1 MIKIFYNDRIL
12 AFNEDASSDIQSAK
26 ILHFDDN
33 TESAIKL
40 FLNSSADY
48 NLVILGAS
56 DDAALCLLKKVFT
69 VIEAGG
75 GRVTDKQGRMLFI
88 FRSGRWDLPKGWL
101 EAGETLAQCAVREV
115 SEECGLD
122 IADLQ
127 NDGELTTTY
136 HIYPFNEGYALKV
149 THWFRMRYVGSG
161 ATKPQTEE
169 DISEVRWIAQSE
181 MGEVKKNTYG
191 NIRMVV
197 EGYNNL

>member
-12 AFNEDASSDIQSAK
+12 AFCEDASSDIQSAK

-101 EAGETLAQCAVREV
+101 EKGETLAQCAVREV

-136 HIYPFNEGYALKV
+136 HIYPFKEGYALKV
-149 THWFRMRYVGSG
+149 THWFRMRYVGVG
-161 ATKPQTEE
+161 TTRPQTEE
-169 DISEVRWIAQSE
+169 DIT
-181 MGEVKKNTYG
+181 EVKWVSEREMNEALENTYR
-191 NIRMVV
+191 NIKIVV
-197 EGYNNL
+197 EK

>member
-56 DDAALCLLKKVFT
+56 DDAVLCLLKKVFT

-115 SEECGLD
+115 SEECGLSVAD
-122 IADLQ
+122 IVNEGKLI
-127 NDGELTTTY
+127 TTY
-136 HIYPFNEGYALKV
+136 HIYPFKDGFALKV
-149 THWFRMRYVGSG
+149 THWFRMIYVGDG
-161 ATKPQTEE
+161 ETKPQTEE
-169 DISEVRWIAQSE
+169 DISEVRWIAENE
-181 MGEVKKNTYG
+181 MGEVLKNTYG

>member
-12 AFNEDASSDIQSAK
+12 AFHEDASSDIQSAK

-115 SEECGLD
+115 SEECGLSVAD
-122 IADLQ
+122 IVNEGKLI
-127 NDGELTTTY
+127 TTY
-136 HIYPFNEGYALKV
+136 HIYPFKDGFALKV
-149 THWFRMRYVGSG
+149 THWFRMIYVGDG
-161 ATKPQTEE
+161 ETKPQTEE
-169 DISEVRWIAQSE
+169 DISEVRWIAQNE
-181 MGEVKKNTYG
+181 IGEVLKNTYG

-197 EGYNNL
+197 ER

>member
-115 SEECGLD
+115 SEECGLSVAD
-122 IADLQ
+122 IVNEGKLI
-127 NDGELTTTY
+127 TTY
-136 HIYPFNEGYALKV
+136 HIYPFKDGFALKV
-149 THWFRMRYVGSG
+149 THWFRMRYVRNGL
-161 ATKPQTEE
+161 TKPQTEE
-169 DISEVRWIAQSE
+169 DISEVKWIAPNE
-181 MGEVKKNTYG
+181 IGEVLKNTYG

-197 EGYNNL
+197 ER

>member
-88 FRSGRWDLPKGWL
+88 FRSGRWDFPKGWL
-101 EAGETLAQCAVREV
+101 EKGETLAQCAVREV
-115 SEECGLD
+115 SEECGLG

-149 THWFRMRYVGSG
+149 THWFRMRYVGNG
-161 ATKPQTEE
+161 LTKPQTEE
-169 DISEVRWIAQSE
+169 DISEV
-181 MGEVKKNTYG
+181 
-191 NIRMVV
+191 
-197 EGYNNL
+197 

>member
-12 AFNEDASSDIQSAK
+12 AFCEDVEPDIQSAK

-40 FLNSSADY
+40 FLNSSDCY
-48 NLVILGAS
+48 NLVIFGAS
-56 DDAALCLLKKVFT
+56 DDAVMCMLKKVFT

-101 EAGETLAQCAVREV
+101 EKGETLAQCAVREV

-127 NDGELTTTY
+127 NGGELTTTY
-136 HIYPFNEGYALKV
+136 HIYPFKEGYALKV
-149 THWFRMRYVGSG
+149 THWFRMRYAGNG
-161 ATKPQTEE
+161 AVKPQTEE
-169 DISEVRWIAQSE
+169 DITDVRWIAQSE
-181 MGEVKKNTYG
+181 MEELKKNTYG
-191 NIRMVV
+191 NIRMVI
-197 EGYNNL
+197 ER

>member
-12 AFNEDASSDIQSAK
+12 AFCEDALSDIQSAK

-40 FLNSSADY
+40 FLNSSDCY

-75 GRVTDKQGRMLFI
+75 GRVVDKQGRMLFI

-101 EAGETLAQCAVREV
+101 EKGETLAQCAVREV

-122 IADLQ
+122 IADLK

-136 HIYPFNEGYALKV
+136 HIYPFKDGYALKV
-149 THWFRMRYVGSG
+149 THWFRMRYIGNG

-169 DISEVRWIAQSE
+169 DITEVRWIAQSE
-181 MGEVKKNTYG
+181 MEEVKKNTYG

-197 EGYNNL
+197 EC

>member
-48 NLVILGAS
+48 NLMILGAS

-75 GRVTDKQGRMLFI
+75 GRVVDKQGRMLFI

-122 IADLQ
+122 IVDLH
-127 NDGELTTTY
+127 NDGKLTTTY
-136 HIYPFNEGYALKV
+136 HIYPYREGFALKV
-149 THWFRMRYVGSG
+149 THWFKMKYTGNG

-169 DISEVRWIAQSE
+169 DIT
-181 MGEVKKNTYG
+181 EVKWVGEAEMDEVIGNTYG
-191 NIRMVV
+191 TIRMVL
-197 EGYNNL
+197 ER

>member
-122 IADLQ
+122 IVDLQ
-127 NDGELTTTY
+127 NDGELMTTY

-149 THWFRMRYVGSG
+149 THWFRMKYTGVG
-161 ATKPQTEE
+161 TTRPQTEE
-169 DISEVRWIAQSE
+169 DIT
-181 MGEVKKNTYG
+181 EVKWVSEREMNEVLENTYR
-191 NIRMVV
+191 NIKIVV
-197 EGYNNL
+197 EK

>member
-12 AFNEDASSDIQSAK
+12 AFCEDVEPDIQSAK
-26 ILHFDDN
+26 ILYFDDN
-33 TESAIKL
+33 TELAIKL
-40 FLNSSADY
+40 FLNSSDCY

-56 DDAALCLLKKVFT
+56 DDAVLCLLKKVFT

-75 GRVTDKQGRMLFI
+75 GRVVDKQGRMLFI

-101 EAGETLAQCAVREV
+101 EKGETLAQCAVREV

-136 HIYPFNEGYALKV
+136 HVYPFKEGFALKV

-169 DISEVRWIAQSE
+169 DITEVRWIAQSE
-181 MGEVKKNTYG
+181 MEDVKKNTYG
-191 NIRMVV
+191 NIRMVI
-197 EGYNNL
+197 ER

>member
-75 GRVTDKQGRMLFI
+75 GRVTDRQGRMLFI

-122 IADLQ
+122 IVDLH
-127 NDGELTTTY
+127 NDGKLTTTY
-136 HIYPFNEGYALKV
+136 HIYPYREGFALKV
-149 THWFRMRYVGSG
+149 THWFKMKYTGNG

-169 DISEVRWIAQSE
+169 DIT
-181 MGEVKKNTYG
+181 EVKWVGEAEMDEVIGNTYG
-191 NIRMVV
+191 TIRMVL
-197 EGYNNL
+197 ER

>member
-12 AFNEDASSDIQSAK
+12 AFFEDASSDIQSAK

-40 FLNSSADY
+40 FLNSSDCY

-56 DDAALCLLKKVFT
+56 DDAAMCLLKKVFI

-75 GRVTDKQGRMLFI
+75 GRVVDKQGRMLFI

-101 EAGETLAQCAVREV
+101 EKGETLAQCAVREV

-136 HIYPFNEGYALKV
+136 HIYSFKEGYALKV
-149 THWFRMRYVGSG
+149 THWFKMRYVGNGS
-161 ATKPQTEE
+161 TKPQTEE
-169 DISEVRWIAQSE
+169 DITEVRWLAKNE
-181 MGEVKKNTYG
+181 MEEVKKNTYG
-191 NIRMVV
+191 NIKIVL
-197 EGYNNL
+197 GI

>member
-101 EAGETLAQCAVREV
+101 EKGETLVQCAVREV
-115 SEECGLD
+115 CEECGLNA
-122 IADLQ
+122 ADLK
-127 NDGELTTTY
+127 NEGELITTY
-136 HIYPFNEGYALKV
+136 HIYPFKEGYALKV
-149 THWFRMRYVGSG
+149 THWFRMKYTGNG

-169 DISEVRWIAQSE
+169 DIT
-181 MGEVKKNTYG
+181 EVKWVGEAEMDEVIGNTYG
-191 NIRMVV
+191 TIRMVL
-197 EGYNNL
+197 ER

>member
-40 FLNSSADY
+40 FLNSSDCY

-101 EAGETLAQCAVREV
+101 EKGETLAQCAVREV
-115 SEECGLD
+115 SEECGLSVAD
-122 IADLQ
+122 IVNEGKLI
-127 NDGELTTTY
+127 TTY
-136 HIYPFNEGYALKV
+136 HIYPFKDGFALKV
-149 THWFRMRYVGSG
+149 THWFIMIYVGDG
-161 ATKPQTEE
+161 ETKPQTEE
-169 DISEVRWIAQSE
+169 DISEVRWIAPNE
-181 MGEVKKNTYG
+181 MGEVLKNTYG

-197 EGYNNL
+197 ER

>member
-115 SEECGLD
+115 SEECGLSVAD
-122 IADLQ
+122 IVNEGKLI
-127 NDGELTTTY
+127 TTY
-136 HIYPFNEGYALKV
+136 HIYPFKDGFALKV
-149 THWFRMRYVGSG
+149 THWFRMIYVGDG
-161 ATKPQTEE
+161 ETKPQTEE
-169 DISEVRWIAQSE
+169 DISEVRWIAQNE
-181 MGEVKKNTYG
+181 IGEVLKNTYG

-197 EGYNNL
+197 ER

>member
-12 AFNEDASSDIQSAK
+12 AFCEDVEPDIQSAK
-26 ILHFDDN
+26 ILYFDDN
-33 TESAIKL
+33 TELAIKL
-40 FLNSSADY
+40 FLNSSDCY

-56 DDAALCLLKKVFT
+56 DDAVLCLLKKVFT

-75 GRVTDKQGRMLFI
+75 GRVVDKQGRMLFI

-101 EAGETLAQCAVREV
+101 EKGETLALCAVREV

-127 NDGELTTTY
+127 NDGELITTY
-136 HIYPFNEGYALKV
+136 HIYPFKEGYALKV
-149 THWFRMRYVGSG
+149 THWFRMRYVGNG
-161 ATKPQTEE
+161 VTKPQTEE

-181 MGEVKKNTYG
+181 MDEVKKNTYG
-191 NIRMVV
+191 NIRMVI
-197 EGYNNL
+197 ER

>member
-12 AFNEDASSDIQSAK
+12 AFCEDASSDIQSAK

-40 FLNSSADY
+40 FLNSSNGY

-75 GRVTDKQGRMLFI
+75 GRVVDKQGRMLFI

-101 EAGETLAQCAVREV
+101 EKCETLDQCAVREV
-115 SEECGLD
+115 CEECGLNAAD
-122 IADLQ
+122 IVNEGKLI
-127 NDGELTTTY
+127 TTY
-136 HIYPFNEGYALKV
+136 HIYPFKDGFALKV
-149 THWFRMRYVGSG
+149 THWYRMKYTGTG
-161 ATKPQTEE
+161 TTKPQTEE
-169 DISEVRWIAQSE
+169 DITEVKWVSESE
-181 MGEVKKNTYG
+181 MEEVKRNTYG
-191 NIRMVV
+191 NIRMVL
-197 EGYNNL
+197 ES

>member
-12 AFNEDASSDIQSAK
+12 AFCEDVEPDIHSAK

-101 EAGETLAQCAVREV
+101 EKGETLAQCAVREV
-115 SEECGLD
+115 SEECGLSVAD
-122 IADLQ
+122 IVNEGKLI
-127 NDGELTTTY
+127 TTY
-136 HIYPFNEGYALKV
+136 HIYPFKDGFALKV
-149 THWFRMRYVGSG
+149 THWFRMIYVGDGS
-161 ATKPQTEE
+161 TKPQTEE
-169 DISEVRWIAQSE
+169 DISEVRWIAESE
-181 MGEVKKNTYG
+181 IGEVKKNTYG
-191 NIRMVV
+191 NIRMVI
-197 EGYNNL
+197 ER

>member
-12 AFNEDASSDIQSAK
+12 AFCEDVEPDIQSAK

-40 FLNSSADY
+40 FLNSSDCY
-48 NLVILGAS
+48 NLVIFGAS
-56 DDAALCLLKKVFT
+56 DDAVLCLLKKVFT

-75 GRVTDKQGRMLFI
+75 GRVVDKQGRMLFI

-101 EAGETLAQCAVREV
+101 EKGETLAQCAVREV

-122 IADLQ
+122 IADLR

-136 HIYPFNEGYALKV
+136 HIYPFKEGYALKV
-149 THWFRMRYVGSG
+149 THWFKMRYVGDG

-169 DISEVRWIAQSE
+169 DIT
-181 MGEVKKNTYG
+181 EVKWVSENELEDVKMNTYG
-191 NIRMVV
+191 NIRMVI
-197 EGYNNL
+197 NS

>member
-40 FLNSSADY
+40 FLNSSDCY

-115 SEECGLD
+115 SEECGLSVAD
-122 IADLQ
+122 IVNEGKLI
-127 NDGELTTTY
+127 TTY
-136 HIYPFNEGYALKV
+136 HIYPFKDGFALKV
-149 THWFRMRYVGSG
+149 THWFRMIYVGDG
-161 ATKPQTEE
+161 ETKPQTEE
-169 DISEVRWIAQSE
+169 DISEVRWIAQNE
-181 MGEVKKNTYG
+181 IGEVLKNTYG

-197 EGYNNL
+197 ER

>member
-40 FLNSSADY
+40 FLNSSDCY

-75 GRVTDKQGRMLFI
+75 GRVVDKQGRMLFI

-101 EAGETLAQCAVREV
+101 ENGETLAQCAVREV
-115 SEECGLD
+115 SEECGLNSAD
-122 IADLQ
+122 IVNEGKLI
-127 NDGELTTTY
+127 TTY
-136 HIYPFNEGYALKV
+136 HIYPFKDGFALKV
-149 THWFRMRYVGSG
+149 THWYRMKYIGTG
-161 ATKPQTEE
+161 TTKPQTEE
-169 DISEVRWIAQSE
+169 DITEVKWVSESE
-181 MGEVKKNTYG
+181 MEEVKRNTYG
-191 NIRMVV
+191 NIRMVL
-197 EGYNNL
+197 ES

>member
-40 FLNSSADY
+40 FLNSSDLY

-75 GRVTDKQGRMLFI
+75 GRVVDKQGRMLFI

-101 EAGETLAQCAVREV
+101 EKGETLAQCAVREV

-122 IADLQ
+122 IADLE
-127 NDGELTTTY
+127 NDGELITTY
-136 HIYPFNEGYALKV
+136 HIYPYKEGFALKV
-149 THWFRMRYVGSG
+149 THWFKMKYTGNG

-169 DISEVRWIAQSE
+169 DIT
-181 MGEVKKNTYG
+181 EVKWVGEAEMDEVIGNTYG
-191 NIRMVV
+191 TIRMVL
-197 EGYNNL
+197 ER

>member
-12 AFNEDASSDIQSAK
+12 AFCEDASSDIQSAK

-75 GRVTDKQGRMLFI
+75 GRVVDKQGRMLFI

-101 EAGETLAQCAVREV
+101 EKGETLAQCAVREV

-122 IADLQ
+122 IADLE
-127 NDGELTTTY
+127 NDGELITTY
-136 HIYPFNEGYALKV
+136 HIYPYKEGFALKV
-149 THWFRMRYVGSG
+149 THWFKMKYTGNG

-169 DISEVRWIAQSE
+169 DIA
-181 MGEVKKNTYG
+181 EVKWVGEAEMDEVIGNTYG
-191 NIRMVV
+191 TIRMVL
-197 EGYNNL
+197 ER

>member
-12 AFNEDASSDIQSAK
+12 AFCEDVEPDIQSAK

-40 FLNSSADY
+40 FLNSSDCY

-75 GRVTDKQGRMLFI
+75 GRVVDKQGRMLFI

-101 EAGETLAQCAVREV
+101 EKGETLAQCAVREV

-136 HIYPFNEGYALKV
+136 HIYPFKEGYALKV
-149 THWFRMRYVGSG
+149 TYWFRMRYVGNG
-161 ATKPQTEE
+161 LTKPQTEE
-169 DISEVRWIAQSE
+169 DITEVRWIAQSE
-181 MGEVKKNTYG
+181 MEEVLENTYK
-191 NIRMVV
+191 NIRLVL
-197 EGYNNL
+197 ER

>member
-1 MIKIFYNDRIL
+1 MIKIFYIDRIL
-12 AFNEDASSDIQSAK
+12 AFCEDVEPDIQSAK

-40 FLNSSADY
+40 FLNSSDCY

-56 DDAALCLLKKVFT
+56 DDVALCLLKKVFT

-75 GRVTDKQGRMLFI
+75 GRVMDKQGRMLFI

-101 EAGETLAQCAVREV
+101 EKGETLAQCAVREV

-122 IADLQ
+122 ISDLQ

-149 THWFRMRYVGSG
+149 THWFRMRYVGNGS
-161 ATKPQTEE
+161 TKPQTEE
-169 DISEVRWIAQSE
+169 DISEVRWIAQNE
-181 MGEVKKNTYG
+181 MEEVLENTYK
-191 NIRMVV
+191 NIRLVLEM
-197 EGYNNL
+197 

>member
-12 AFNEDASSDIQSAK
+12 AFHEDASSDIQSAK

-115 SEECGLD
+115 SEECGLSVAD
-122 IADLQ
+122 IVNEGKLI
-127 NDGELTTTY
+127 TTY
-136 HIYPFNEGYALKV
+136 HIYPFKDGFALKV

-161 ATKPQTEE
+161 TTKPQTEE
-169 DISEVRWIAQSE
+169 GISEVRWIAQSE
-181 MGEVKKNTYG
+181 MGEVLENTYG

-197 EGYNNL
+197 ER

>member
-101 EAGETLAQCAVREV
+101 EKGETLAQCAVREV
-115 SEECGLD
+115 SEECGLSVAD
-122 IADLQ
+122 IVNEGKLI
-127 NDGELTTTY
+127 TTY
-136 HIYPFNEGYALKV
+136 HIYPFKDGFALKV
-149 THWFRMRYVGSG
+149 THWFRMIYVGDG
-161 ATKPQTEE
+161 ETKPQTEE
-169 DISEVRWIAQSE
+169 DISEVRWIAQNE
-181 MGEVKKNTYG
+181 MGEVLENTYG

-197 EGYNNL
+197 ER